1 MNIAICPGSFDPVTL
16 GHIDILERSS
26 KLFDKVIAVVMV
38 NPTKNPTFSTEER
51 SSSFKKGYKAY
62 SQCGN

>member
-38 NPTKNPTFSTEER
+38 NPTKNPTFST
-51 SSSFKKGYKAY
+51 
-62 SQCGN
+62 